1 MRLFRSRRRQRN
13 TTTMEILRRRRPHR
27 HRARA
32 TNITTTSTLAA
43 VLQAVPTVVMPLL
56 LHRVARRLHRRARS
70 TRATM
75 ADSRSFI
82 RQQLAHRP
90 ATNLSLRQH
99 PAARVLQVS
108 PARPMVLRAR
118 TAAVAPRAHHPVM
131 VHPLARMLRL
141 PVAAAKEEAAT
152 AQAVVTV
159 AAALRVAK

>member
-1 MRLFRSRRRQRN
+1 MRLFRCRRRQRITA
-13 TTTMEILRRRRPHR
+13 TTESHRQRRPHR

-32 TNITTTSTLAA
+32 TTTNTLTAM
-43 VLQAVPTVVMPLL
+43 VQAVPTVVTLLL
-56 LHRVARRLHRRARS
+56 LHQEAHRLLRRARS
-70 TRATM
+70 TRVTM

-90 ATNLSLRQH
+90 ATILSLRQH

-118 TAAVAPRAHHPVM
+118 AAAVAPRAHHPVV

-141 PVAAAKEEAAT
+141 PVAAAKEAAT

-159 AAALRVAK
+159 AAALRVEK

>member
-1 MRLFRSRRRQRN
+1 MLLFRCRRRQRITA
-13 TTTMEILRRRRPHR
+13 TTESQRQRRPHR

-32 TNITTTSTLAA
+32 TTTNTLTAM
-43 VLQAVPTVVMPLL
+43 VQAVPVVVTLLL
-56 LHRVARRLHRRARS
+56 LHQDAHRLLRRARS
-70 TRATM
+70 TRVTM

-90 ATNLSLRQH
+90 TTNLSLRQH
-99 PAARVLQVS
+99 PAAQVLQVS
-108 PARPMVLRAR
+108 PARTMVLRAR
-118 TAAVAPRAHHPVM
+118 AAAVAPRAHHPVV

>member
-1 MRLFRSRRRQRN
+1 MRLFRCRRRQRITA
-13 TTTMEILRRRRPHR
+13 TTESQRQRRPHR

-32 TNITTTSTLAA
+32 TTTNTLTA
-43 VLQAVPTVVMPLL
+43 VVQAVPTVVTLLL
-56 LHRVARRLHRRARS
+56 LHQEAHRLRRARS
-70 TRATM
+70 TRVTM

-118 TAAVAPRAHHPVM
+118 TAAVAPRAHHPVV

>member
-82 RQQLAHRP
+82 RQPLAHRL
-90 ATNLSLRQH
+90 AKDLSLRQYLS
-99 PAARVLQVS
+99 ARVLQVS
-108 PARPMVLRAR
+108 PAQSVVLRAR
-118 TAAVAPRAHHPVM
+118 ATAAAPQARHRVV
-131 VHPLARMLRL
+131 VHQLARMLRL
-141 PVAAAKEEAAT
+141 PVAAAKQEATT
-152 AQAVVTV
+152 ARAVVTV
-159 AAALRVAK
+159 AVALRVAK